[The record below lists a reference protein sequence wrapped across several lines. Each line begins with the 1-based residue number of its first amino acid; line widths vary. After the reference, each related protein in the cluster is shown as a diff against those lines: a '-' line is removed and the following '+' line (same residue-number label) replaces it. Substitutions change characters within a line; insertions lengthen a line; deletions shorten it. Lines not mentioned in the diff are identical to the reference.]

1 VPKIGKEGTVVT
13 LDQVEKELLVSNCN
27 HILTADCLE
36 ILPEIEENSARLVIA
51 DPPYFRVLTSEA
63 WDNQWADEGAYLE
76 WALRW
81 MRLAMRALMPG
92 GLLYCFGQTGK
103 REQVWLQLIA
113 RACAEFEYHDL
124 IVWDRAVGYNER
136 RDSFTPAYEMIL
148 VLRKAGAVP
157 FFDKDAVR
165 EPYNRQTQ
173 ARYLKDKRYK
183 NLMAR
188 REHLKRGK
196 YATNVWRVPSLKG
209 TSREKCGHPA
219 QKPEEIIRRLVLSS
233 SAPNDLVIDPFA
245 GCGTV
250 GAVCEK
256 LGRRCLS
263 IEINPH
269 FAEIARQRSSK
280 MMLQNTE

>member
-1 VPKIGKEGTVVT
+1 M
-13 LDQVEKELLVSNCN
+13 
-27 HILTADCLE
+27 
-36 ILPEIEENSARLVIA
+36 IA
-51 DPPYFRVLTSEA
+51 DPPYFRVLTNEA
-63 WDNQWADEGAYLE
+63 WDNEWADEADYLE
-76 WALRW
+76 WSLRW
-81 MRLAMRALMPG
+81 MRLAMRALVPG

-103 REQVWLQLIA
+103 REQVWLQLMA
-113 RACAEFEYHDL
+113 RACCEFEYHDL

-148 VLRKAGAVP
+148 ALRKPGAAP
-157 FFDKDAVR
+157 YFDKDAIR
-165 EPYNRQTQ
+165 EKYDALTQT
-173 ARYLKDKRYK
+173 RYLKDKRYK
-183 NLMAR
+183 NLLAR

-209 TSREKCGHPA
+209 NSSEKCGHPA

-233 SAPNDLVIDPFA
+233 SAPGELVIDPFA

-256 LGRRCLS
+256 LERRCLS

-269 FAEIARQRSSK
+269 FAEIAQQRIK
-280 MMLQNTE
+280 QMMPQTAE